1 MSVFIGSII
10 GIYALGILMGT
21 LIGVGLMKLLFKYQK
36 KVDIFNDE
44 INSSKK
50 DIIRTQN
57 DATCYEEIVLADDSS
72 GINLSQNVAYGE
84 VKKH

>member
-1 MSVFIGSII
+1 MSVFIGSIV
-10 GIYALGILMGT
+10 GIYAIGILMGT
-21 LIGVGLMKLLFKYQK
+21 MFGVGLKKLLFKFQK
-36 KVDIFNDE
+36 KVGISNDE

-57 DATCYEEIVLADDSS
+57 DATCYEEIVLDDSS